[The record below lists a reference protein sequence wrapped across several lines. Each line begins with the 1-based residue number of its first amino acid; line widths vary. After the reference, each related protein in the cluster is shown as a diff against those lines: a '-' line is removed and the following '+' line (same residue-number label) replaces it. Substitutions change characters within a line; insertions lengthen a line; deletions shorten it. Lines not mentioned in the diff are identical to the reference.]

1 MKREFLAGLGLEK
14 EVIDKIMAEHGT
26 GIESLKSS
34 HKAEMDTANS
44 TIAGLRADIK
54 KFDGT
59 DIEALKKSA
68 KDWEDKYNSDI
79 AAEKARADKLVKE
92 HALKDALKAAGVND
106 PDYLIYKHG
115 GVDKFA
121 FSDKN
126 EVLGLED
133 TIKPYRESSPGVFD
147 TIDSDGSLQSSQ
159 VVINTGSSNGNTGG
173 ASTDVNAYMNGL
185 IRGATK

>member
-14 EVIDKIMAEHGT
+14 EVIDKIMAEHGN

-34 HKAEMDTANS
+34 HKAEMETANS

-59 DIEALKKSA
+59 NIEALKKSA
-68 KDWEDKYNSDI
+68 KDWEDKYKSDI
-79 AAEKARADKLVKE
+79 AAEKAKADKFVKE

-115 GVDKFA
+115 GVDKFV

-133 TIKPYRESSPGVFD
+133 TIKPYRKSSPSVFD
-147 TIDSDGSLQSSQ
+147 KAENSGSSQ
-159 VVINTGSSNGNTGG
+159 GSSVVISTGSSNSNAGG
-173 ASTDVNAYMNGL
+173 TSTDVNAYMNGL